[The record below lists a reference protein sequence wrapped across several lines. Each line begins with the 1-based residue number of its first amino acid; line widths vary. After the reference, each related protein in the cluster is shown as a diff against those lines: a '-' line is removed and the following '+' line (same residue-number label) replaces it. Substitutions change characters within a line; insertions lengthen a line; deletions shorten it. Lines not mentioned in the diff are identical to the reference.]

1 MPTPPTPKDL
11 RNFGLIVGGIFGV
24 IALWPMVFRGEDVRM
39 WAIAASVA
47 LLIPAVVAPSILEPV
62 HVVWMKVGHVLGWIN
77 TRILL
82 GIVFYAIVTPL
93 GLLSRML
100 GKDHMN
106 LRLKEPV
113 DTYRRIKEPR
123 PATHM
128 KNPF

>member
-1 MPTPPTPKDL
+1 LTKPVTTRDL

-24 IALWPMVFRGEDVRM
+24 MALWPMVFRGEAIRM

-47 LLIPAVVAPSILEPV
+47 LLIPAAVAPSILEPV
-62 HVVWMKVGHVLGWIN
+62 HTVWMKVGHVLGWIN

-93 GLLSRML
+93 GLLSRMF
-100 GKDHMN
+100 GKDHMT

-123 PATHM
+123 PAAHM
-128 KNPF
+128 KHPF